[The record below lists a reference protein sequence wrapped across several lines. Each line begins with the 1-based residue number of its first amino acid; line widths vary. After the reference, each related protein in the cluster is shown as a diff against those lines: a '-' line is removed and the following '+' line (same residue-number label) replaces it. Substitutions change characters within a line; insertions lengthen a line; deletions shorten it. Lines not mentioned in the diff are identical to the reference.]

1 MGGVKPWRC
10 CCSSWLVW
18 MRSTVPRT
26 MAPLRCVLG
35 GSAKLELHTWWHV
48 CSRPVPLLCRT
59 LCGLQIMAAASA
71 GHADIV
77 QDLLD
82 AGAAAMPN
90 AEGALGLVGHDAGE
104 TDPRRAAAVAGCV
117 SYRVM

>member
-1 MGGVKPWRC
+1 M
-10 CCSSWLVW
+10 
-18 MRSTVPRT
+18 PRT

-35 GSAKLELHTWWHV
+35 GSAKLELHTVARVLTV
-48 CSRPVPLLCRT
+48 CPLLCRA

-90 AEGALGLVGHDAGE
+90 PSAPSALGMEKG
-104 TDPRRAAAVAGCV
+104 
-117 SYRVM
+117 

>member
-1 MGGVKPWRC
+1 
-10 CCSSWLVW
+10 
-18 MRSTVPRT
+18 

-35 GSAKLELHTWWHV
+35 GSAKLELHTVARVLTV
-48 CSRPVPLLCRT
+48 CPLLCRA